1 MPSPKAGF
9 GGKRDDDNIPV
20 LSSRHDYDQA
30 RCGHPTPP
38 APTGIFRMRSTHLS
52 LATARLLGLAA
63 VVLGLL
69 LSVGC
74 DSNSSNA
81 QPIVGPVGL
90 TGCADTDSC
99 APNPTLQIGGDRPA
113 QVSIPSDYTPTT
125 RYPLIIVLHGYGANG
140 DIQANYL
147 GLYSRVDSSQYVLV
161 VPDGTESLNGTRFWN
176 ATPACCARVAAYE
189 SQVDLAEYTGIDDVA
204 YIRGLIE
211 EAAAT
216 YSIDVT
222 RIGLFGHSNG
232 GFMALRMVCEASD
245 IVTSVVSLAGSTFAD
260 PASCAPADHPVS
272 VLLLHGDQDATIA
285 YDGGEYLSESYPGA
299 IVTADRFAAQAG
311 CDSAQASMGANRDV
325 VGNIEGPETTVT
337 LIPDCAPGVEVELW
351 TMVGAPHIPF
361 PWVPEALDSFVDWII
376 DHPRP

>member
-1 MPSPKAGF
+1 ML
-9 GGKRDDDNIPV
+9 V
-20 LSSRHDYDQA
+20 LS
-30 RCGHPTPP
+30 
-38 APTGIFRMRSTHLS
+38 
-52 LATARLLGLAA
+52 AA
-63 VVLGLL
+63 VLGLL
-69 LSVGC
+69 LASGC

-90 TGCADTDSC
+90 TGCADTESC
-99 APNPTLQIGGDRPA
+99 ASNPTLQIGGDRPA

-125 RYPLIIVLHGYGANG
+125 RYPLIIVLHGYGASG

-147 GLYSRVDSSQYVLV
+147 GLYSRVDPRQYVLV

-176 ATPACCARVAAYE
+176 ATPACCAPVAAFA
-189 SQVDLAEYTGIDDVA
+189 SQVDPAEYTGIDDVA

-211 EAAAT
+211 KAAAT
-216 YSIDVT
+216 YSIDAE

-260 PASCAPADHPVS
+260 AASCAPADHPVS
-272 VLLLHGDQDATIA
+272 VLLVHGDQDATIA
-285 YDGGEYLSESYPGA
+285 YDGGEILSEAYPGA
-299 IVTADRFAAQAG
+299 IETADRFAALAG
-311 CDSAQASMGANRDV
+311 CDSARASMGANRDV
-325 VGNIEGPETTVT
+325 VGNIDGAETTVT
-337 LIPDCAPGVEVELW
+337 RIPGCAPGAAVALW

-361 PWVPEALDSFVDWII
+361 PWQPSALDSFVDWII